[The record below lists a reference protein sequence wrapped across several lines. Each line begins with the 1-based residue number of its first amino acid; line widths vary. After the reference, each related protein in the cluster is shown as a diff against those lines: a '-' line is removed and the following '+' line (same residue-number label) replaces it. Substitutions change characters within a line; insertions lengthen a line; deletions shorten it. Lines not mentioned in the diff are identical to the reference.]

1 MADPTPVDAGN
12 PEEARQPDRLTI
24 PPDYALRRRYKLG
37 PVIARGGMSTVYRAT
52 DLMRVRSRAA
62 TSDVA
67 VKLVDLIGPTR
78 PDAIELIHREARRM
92 RELAHPNIVRVYDSD
107 VDGPYHFIVME
118 LLDGQTLAQRLRTG
132 SVAETEIPEII
143 APVAGALDCAHTQ
156 GIVHG
161 DLKPGNIFLTTRG
174 EVKLLDFGL
183 AFAARAVAGD
193 DEDPTIHYLA
203 RVGGLTPS
211 FAAYEMLAGDPPS
224 AASDVFALA
233 VIAYILHAGR
243 HPFDRRNA
251 VEAKALGL
259 APARPPQLGRRAW
272 RAMSAALSFD
282 PSERP
287 QRAGEFTDALRP
299 QRWWQR
305 LR

>member
-1 MADPTPVDAGN
+1 
-12 PEEARQPDRLTI
+12 
-24 PPDYALRRRYKLG
+24 
-37 PVIARGGMSTVYRAT
+37 
-52 DLMRVRSRAA
+52 
-62 TSDVA
+62 
-67 VKLVDLIGPTR
+67 
-78 PDAIELIHREARRM
+78 M

-118 LLDGQTLAQRLRTG
+118 LLAGQTLSQKLRTEA
-132 SVAETEIPEII
+132 VAEADVMTII
-143 APVAGALDCAHTQ
+143 AAVADALDCAHAH

-161 DLKPGNIFLTTRG
+161 DLKPGNIFLTARG

-183 AFAARAVAGD
+183 AFAVRAVAGD

-224 AASDVFALA
+224 PASDVFALA

-259 APARPPQLGRRAW
+259 VPARPPRLGGRAW
-272 RAMSAALSFD
+272 RTMSAALSFD
-282 PSERP
+282 VAERP
-287 QRAGEFTDALRP
+287 QRAGEFAEALRP
-299 QRWWQR
+299 RRWWQR